1 MSTNTEYIHGL
12 RFLAL
17 LLRILP
23 AVIFAQNSEF
33 FSSEQGHKLTNR
45 YREIFLIQTA
55 KKKRNTESKPG
66 DYQLGCIGFY
76 GILRTRQY
84 PFFLRKSFFPS
95 QYVGT
100 FIKKKILCCFIFYAL
115 TNTKT
120 NLKLRMATIQT
131 LL

>member
-55 KKKRNTESKPG
+55 KKKKYRKQTRGLP
-66 DYQLGCIGFY
+66 IGVY
-76 GILRTRQY
+76 WVLRDITY
-84 PFFLRKSFFPS
+84 TAVPIFP
-95 QYVGT
+95 
-100 FIKKKILCCFIFYAL
+100 
-115 TNTKT
+115 
-120 NLKLRMATIQT
+120 
-131 LL
+131 

>member
-33 FSSEQGHKLTNR
+33 FSSEHGHKLTNC

-55 KKKRNTESKPG
+55 KKKEIQKANQGTTNWG
-66 DYQLGCIGFY
+66 VLGSTGYYVHGSTHFSL
-76 GILRTRQY
+76 GNPSSQANMLGLLLR
-84 PFFLRKSFFPS
+84 RKFCVVSFF
-95 QYVGT
+95 
-100 FIKKKILCCFIFYAL
+100 
-115 TNTKT
+115 
-120 NLKLRMATIQT
+120 T
-131 LL
+131 LLQTQKLI